1 MADNYGAGWG
11 TGSLGQPTPQQQPRQ
26 PTPEELQA
34 QLQQAQLQLQ
44 IQQAKAAQEQA
55 RAAEFERKLKEG
67 PELTYNPIEK
77 GADGEIKLRKEFQM
91 EGPEKFI
98 EAERGRLGTEQAAA
112 ADELQRQ
119 MAQQQAQAR
128 SQMAS
133 RGGMRGGSQA
143 LLQRFSMRDALMGR
157 QSQGREFQRQRG
169 ELEAKGYSLGQAIKE
184 KNLQNLM
191 GSVKDVEQFN
201 LRKWEKAKE
210 VEASKMQA
218 DATRAAGGGGSK
230 K

>member
-1 MADNYGAGWG
+1 MADNYGSRGFENLFP
-11 TGSLGQPTPQQQPRQ
+11 SSQQQQPKQ

-34 QLQQAQLQLQ
+34 QLKQAEMQLQ
-44 IQQAKAAQEQA
+44 IQQAKAAEEQA
-55 RAAEFERKLKEG
+55 KAAEFERKLKEG

-77 GADGEIKLRKEFQM
+77 GADGEIKLRKEFQL

-98 EAERGRLGTEQAAA
+98 ESERGRLGTEQAAA

-143 LLQRFSMRDALMGR
+143 LLQRFSMRDALLGR
-157 QSQGREFQRQRG
+157 QGQGREFQRQRG
-169 ELEAKGYSLGQAIKE
+169 ELESKGYSLGQAIKE

-201 LRKWEKAKE
+201 LEKWKKAKE

-218 DATRAAGGGGSK
+218 EATRAAGGGGK